1 MNVTPYEKTYVC
13 VDKSLKA
20 TEDLNRIVDILKRL
34 DHPVSCKELG
44 ELAYGEAYKRPKV
57 EKDHCMTWEQIKAE
71 SKACSLTSRLT
82 HMLSHL
88 VEGNFV
94 KVSETLSEPYTF
106 ETDKYISVDADD
118 KPRYI
123 TVWDAQGRTYDI
135 PNPDFK
141 GGARYKKITVTETH
155 QKKINVYSWVKGA

>member
-13 VDKSLKA
+13 VNKSLKA

-44 ELAYGEAYKRPKV
+44 ELAYGDAYKRPKI
-57 EKDHCMTWEQIKAE
+57 ENNHWAYDQIKQN

-94 KVSETLSEPYTF
+94 KVSQVLSEPYTF
-106 ETDKYISVDADD
+106 ETDKYIAVDSNDE
-118 KPRYI
+118 PQYI
-123 TVWDAQGRTYDI
+123 TVWDAQGKKYEM
-135 PNPDFK
+135 PNPNFK
-141 GGARYKKITVTETH
+141 KCARYKIITVTETH
-155 QKKINVYSWVKGA
+155 QSKINVYSWVKGA

>member
-13 VDKSLKA
+13 VSKSLKA
-20 TEDLNRIVDILKRL
+20 TEDLDRIVDILKQL

-44 ELAYGEAYKRPKV
+44 ELVYGDAYKRAKA
-57 EKDHCMTWEQIKAE
+57 EKNQCLTWEQIKAN
-71 SKACSLTSRLT
+71 SKAYSLTARLT

-94 KVSETLSEPYTF
+94 KVSETLSEPYTI
-106 ETDKYISVDADD
+106 EVDKYVTVDADNE
-118 KPRYI
+118 PRYI
-123 TVWDAQGRTYDI
+123 TVWDKQGRTYDI
-135 PNPDFK
+135 PNPNFK
-141 GGARYKKITVTETH
+141 GCAHYKRITVTETH